1 MVRRGSTVGTCDS
14 IPGLEV
20 VPLGWCVEGMD
31 RSFERVRS
39 IGWNDPVGAYAAIAE
54 TLFWI
59 DVVDEHLR
67 TRYQLHYRSTLG
79 EQREDL
85 ALMLGGLRFARN
97 RITPEVDEVGYVFA
111 MAKRPHGFDATWTW
125 RSLPPRPGERQAE
138 LHRHYERVI
147 AGGDVVETLLIVT
160 VFLGTVRNRMWRNY
174 GNDEPDGSPS

>member
-1 MVRRGSTVGTCDS
+1 MDS

-20 VPLGWCVEGMD
+20 VPLGWCVEAMD

-59 DVVDEHLR
+59 DVVDNQLR
-67 TRYQLHYRSTLG
+67 TKYELHYEATLG
-79 EQREDL
+79 EYHEDV
-85 ALMLGGLRFARN
+85 ASMLGGLRFARN
-97 RITPEVDEVGYVFA
+97 RITHEVDEVGYVFA
-111 MAKRPHGFDATWTW
+111 TAKKPNGFDATWTW
-125 RSLPPRPGERQAE
+125 RSLSPRPGERQAV
-138 LHRHYERVI
+138 LHGDYERVI

-174 GNDEPDGSPS
+174 GKDEPDGIPS